1 MSSLTVDLIQPKTIK
16 EKVVRVET
24 VIDDGYDEIIDLI
37 SDDQNNTEVVSSSV
51 QFVIDESDDELDN
64 EYDEESDK
72 DFDSDGWN
80 IILVWNGY
88 ITTYLFIWL

>member
-1 MSSLTVDLIQPKTIK
+1 MSSLTVDLIQPKKIK

-24 VIDDGYDEIIDLI
+24 VIDDDYDEIIDLI

-64 EYDEESDK
+64 ESDEESDK
-72 DFDSDGWN
+72 DSDSDGGN
-80 IILVWNGY
+80 ITLA
-88 ITTYLFIWL
+88 

>member
-1 MSSLTVDLIQPKTIK
+1 MSSLTVDLIQPKIIK

-24 VIDDGYDEIIDLI
+24 VIDDDYDEIIDLI

-80 IILVWNGY
+80 IILV
-88 ITTYLFIWL
+88 